1 MRLATTVWIFIAA
14 ASLCAGCSKKEVEAP
29 KKDLSERD
37 KQQIRELNEQRA
49 QEWAST
55 KRK

>member
-1 MRLATTVWIFIAA
+1 MLKQKILGLSFLLTI
-14 ASLCAGCSKKEVEAP
+14 AGCGGSESSAP
-29 KKDLSERD
+29 KKDLGEKE

-49 QEWAST
+49 SEWSST